1 MRPDQRLRKRSEF
14 QSVYNAGVRVP
25 GRHVVVF
32 GLPRVDGRC
41 RLGITATRKIGS
53 AVVRNRARRRI
64 RELFR
69 RQIVLHAFE
78 GDVVVN
84 VRRSCAEVGWHELE
98 QDFSQCV
105 AKLLSRVGQGASPSG
120 S

>member
-1 MRPDQRLRKRSEF
+1 M
-14 QSVYNAGVRVP
+14 VYSRGVRVP
-25 GRHVVVF
+25 GRFLVVF
-32 GLPRVDGRC
+32 GLARGDGPC

-69 RQIVLHAFE
+69 RQPAGRLFS

-84 VRRSCAEVGWHELE
+84 VRRACAEVAWAELE
-98 QDFSQCV
+98 KDFTQCLDR
-105 AKLLSRVGQGASPSG
+105 LLGKVSGSGSPSG
-120 S
+120 C

>member
-14 QSVYNAGVRVP
+14 QLVYSRGVRVP
-25 GRHVVVF
+25 GRFLVMF
-32 GLPRVDGRC
+32 GLAQAGGPC

-69 RQIVLHAFE
+69 RQPATALFT

-84 VRRSCAEVGWHELE
+84 VRRACAEVRWSELE
-98 QDFSQCV
+98 QDFTQCLDRLLTRVTRDASQSAC
-105 AKLLSRVGQGASPSG
+105 
-120 S
+120 

>member
-1 MRPDQRLRKRSEF
+1 MVL
-14 QSVYNAGVRVP
+14 
-25 GRHVVVF
+25 F
-32 GLPRVDGRC
+32 GLCRAGNGC

-69 RQIVLHAFE
+69 KQSPHLVWE

-84 VRRSCAEVGWHELE
+84 VRRACAEVRWQQLE
-98 QDFSQCV
+98 QDFTQCL
-105 AKLLSRVGQGASPSG
+105 ARVTSKAPRDGSPSV